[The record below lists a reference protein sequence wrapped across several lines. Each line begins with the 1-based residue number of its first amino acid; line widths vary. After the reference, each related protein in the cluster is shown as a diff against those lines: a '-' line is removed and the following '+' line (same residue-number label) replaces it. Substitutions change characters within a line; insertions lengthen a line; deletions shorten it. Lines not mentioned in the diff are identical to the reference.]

1 MIKAVKVTMK
11 ITYLW
16 GQMLIL
22 RKEITLKILMFKP
35 EIKVLVLKKMIE

>member
-1 MIKAVKVTMK
+1 MNKAVKVTMK

-16 GQMLIL
+16 GQMLKI
-22 RKEITLKILMFKP
+22 RKKTTFKILMFKP